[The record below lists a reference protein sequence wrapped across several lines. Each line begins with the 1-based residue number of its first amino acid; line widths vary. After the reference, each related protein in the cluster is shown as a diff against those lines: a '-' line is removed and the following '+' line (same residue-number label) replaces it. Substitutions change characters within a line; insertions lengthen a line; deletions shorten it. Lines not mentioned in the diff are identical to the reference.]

1 LTELVSI
8 GVPVFRGTK
17 FVGEALQS
25 IQAQTH
31 SNLDVLISVDGSDH
45 ESAALCERL
54 VRDDPRFNLVIQES
68 QLGWAGN
75 ISFLMSQN
83 NGTFWYFHQQDDIVS
98 PDYVQSLLEHARKH
112 PEAAVLYSDLE
123 AFGTLEL
130 VMHQNSL
137 LGTPAARE
145 IGLLHDHL
153 AAVAFRGLT
162 RQAALDQAGGVRQ
175 NEIESFAAETTWMA
189 SVARAGDLVRLPRVL
204 YFKRFHDENLH
215 TKWLHWPLAKRKK
228 AWQVHCRDMFLE
240 AVRAEA
246 TTLERRLMWFA
257 ALTRLMSRLAAHYL
271 PLAEFSAEDRGQ
283 MLEGFLEG
291 FGSPSQQVEP
301 VLELSWPEMTASS
314 CSFFEHHPK
323 LSS

>member
-1 LTELVSI
+1 MTELVSI

-31 SNLDVLISVDGSDH
+31 SNLDVLISVDGADH
-45 ESAALCERL
+45 ESTALCEVL
-54 VRDDPRFNLVIQES
+54 VRDDPQFNLVIQES

-83 NGTFWYFHQQDDIVS
+83 KGAFWYFHQQDDIVS
-98 PDYVQSLLEHARKH
+98 PDYVQSLLEHAHKH
-112 PEAAVLYSDLE
+112 PNAAVLYSDLE

-162 RQAALDQAGGVRQ
+162 RQAALDQAGGIRR
-175 NEIESFAAETTWMA
+175 NEMKSFAAETTWMA
-189 SVARAGDLVRLPRVL
+189 SIARAGELVRLPRVL

-215 TKWLHWPLAKRKK
+215 TKWLHWPLREAKKGL
-228 AWQVHCRDMFLE
+228 AGTLSDMSLE
-240 AVRAEA
+240 AVR
-246 TTLERRLMWFA
+246 ERRLRRSSGVLMWFA
-257 ALTRLMSRLAAHYL
+257 AL
-271 PLAEFSAEDRGQ
+271 D
-283 MLEGFLEG
+283 
-291 FGSPSQQVEP
+291 QVG
-301 VLELSWPEMTASS
+301 VTASR
-314 CSFFEHHPK
+314 P
-323 LSS
+323 LPAAG

>member
-1 LTELVSI
+1 MTELVSI

-31 SNLDVLISVDGSDH
+31 SNLDVLVSVDGADH

-54 VRDDPRFNLVIQES
+54 VRDDPRFSLVIQES
-68 QLGWAGN
+68 QLGWAAN

-83 NGTFWYFHQQDDIVS
+83 KGAFWYFHQQDDIVS

-112 PEAAVLYSDLE
+112 PDAAVLYSDLE

-189 SVARAGDLVRLPRVL
+189 SVARAGELVRLPRVL

-215 TKWLHWPLAKRKK
+215 TKWLHWPLEKRKM

-240 AVRAEA
+240 AARAEA
-246 TTLERRLMWFA
+246 TTLER
-257 ALTRLMSRLAAHYL
+257 
-271 PLAEFSAEDRGQ
+271 P
-283 MLEGFLEG
+283 
-291 FGSPSQQVEP
+291 P
-301 VLELSWPEMTASS
+301 
-314 CSFFEHHPK
+314 
-323 LSS
+323 

>member
-1 LTELVSI
+1 MGRQYQL
-8 GVPVFRGTK
+8 P
-17 FVGEALQS
+17 
-25 IQAQTH
+25 
-31 SNLDVLISVDGSDH
+31 DVANKG
-45 ESAALCERL
+45 A
-54 VRDDPRFNLVIQES
+54 
-68 QLGWAGN
+68 
-75 ISFLMSQN
+75 
-83 NGTFWYFHQQDDIVS
+83 FWYFHQQDDIVS

-112 PEAAVLYSDLE
+112 PDAAVLYSDLE
-123 AFGTLEL
+123 AFGSLEL
-130 VMHQNSL
+130 EMHQNSL

-215 TKWLHWPLAKRKK
+215 TKWLQWPLEKRKK

-240 AVRAEA
+240 AARAEA

-257 ALTRLMSRLAAHYL
+257 ASTRLVSRLAAHYL
-271 PLAEFSAEDRGQ
+271 PLAEFNAEERGQ

-291 FGSPSQQVEP
+291 FGSPSQQVER
-301 VLELSWPEMTASS
+301 VLELSWPEITASS